1 MIVNWSI
8 GVMKHKKS
16 ILVLDDDVKYKSLIE
31 NLLTK
36 NNEYKVL
43 LASDGD
49 RILHTLE
56 DKKGKIDLI
65 VTDLIHPGMGGIEL
79 LHAIKEKY
87 PAIKIIICTG
97 LPMLHDDFKQ
107 NSDSILYKPFKFEN
121 LLEVIKNTLNS

>member
-1 MIVNWSI
+1 MRP
-8 GVMKHKKS
+8 KKT
-16 ILVLDDDVKYKSLIE
+16 ILILDDDVKYKSLIE

-36 NNEYKVL
+36 DSAYKVI

-49 RILHTLE
+49 LVLHTIE
-56 DKKGKIDLI
+56 TKKGNVDLI

-97 LPMLHDDFKQ
+97 LPVLHDDFKRY
-107 NSDSILYKPFKFEN
+107 SDYILYKPFKFEA
-121 LLEVIKNTLNS
+121 LLEAINMMFKS